1 MAAWSKSIAFF
12 FSNLFMIICR
22 TSPASPVVFQFD
34 QSLLE
39 DKETFGKLQ
48 PNSLTLD
55 NLTVD
60 WLRAKLTDLENSIKD
75 CQEKQSKLQME
86 NGTPNTTQLI
96 NGIGNR
102 KESLNI
108 K

>member
-1 MAAWSKSIAFF
+1 MAHA
-12 FSNLFMIICR
+12 FSNFVLFSIFHR
-22 TSPASPVVFQFD
+22 TSPATPVVFQFD

-60 WLRAKLTDLENSIKD
+60 WLRAKLTDLENSIKE
-75 CQEKQSKLQME
+75 CQEKQSKLQSE
-86 NGTPNTTQLI
+86 NGTAQIIPIT
-96 NGIGNR
+96 NGLSSR
-102 KESLNI
+102 KDSMNI